1 MYHGI
6 GHRKL
11 GKKTPHRLAMFSNM
25 ATSLIMHE
33 RIQTTVPKAKELRRI
48 VERLITKA
56 KGGTLGDR
64 RGAHS
69 FLRDDESV
77 SKLFGDVAT
86 RFKDRKGGYTR
97 VLRVAGTRHGDGA
110 ELAMIE
116 LVDFKLPSSKSKEQ
130 KKEDSA
136 AKKKAAKE
144 AKKAAPKVSR
154 DRNAKVKGS
163 QAEKKGAN
171 TMKSSGSRGT

>member
-25 ATSLIMHE
+25 ATSLIKHE

-48 VERLITKA
+48 VERLITKG
-56 KGGTLGDR
+56 KNGDLGSR
-64 RGAHS
+64 RNVHA

-77 SKLFGDVAT
+77 SKLFGDIAS

-110 ELAMIE
+110 EVAMIE
-116 LVDFKLPSSKSKEQ
+116 LVDHVFKAKTKEQSKEDRAS
-130 KKEDSA
+130 E
-136 AKKKAAKE
+136 KKAAKA
-144 AKKAAPKVSR
+144 AKGVKKPRDNSKQKVGKT
-154 DRNAKVKGS
+154 D
-163 QAEKKGAN
+163 KKGGGGAVK
-171 TMKSSGSRGT
+171 TGVSRGT